1 MIRFLFTLAAFISFY
16 TASAQIPVSEKEKAS
31 PLDQSPLDMAYYPND
46 YTILKSQDKI
56 REAPLARVI
65 FSRPQKNN
73 RKVFGELIEFNEVW
87 RLGAN
92 EATEI
97 EFFKDVK
104 IGGKKVLKG
113 RYTLYAI
120 PDSTAWT
127 IIINKDTDVWG
138 AFKYDEKKD
147 VARVKVPASKT
158 QIPVEVFTMDFSKTG
173 NNLSLNIAWD
183 DVMVK
188 VPIGL

>member
-1 MIRFLFTLAAFISFY
+1 MNKFLLSFVFLLSINFAGAQSLASNK
-16 TASAQIPVSEKEKAS
+16 TKAS
-31 PLDQSPLDMAYYPND
+31 PLDQSPLDMAYFPHD
-46 YTILKSQDKI
+46 YTVLKSQDKI
-56 REAPLARVI
+56 KEAPVTRILY
-65 FSRPQKNN
+65 SRPQKNN
-73 RKVFGELIEFNEVW
+73 RKVFGELIEYNTIW

-104 IGGKKVLKG
+104 LGSSKVPKG

-120 PDSTAWT
+120 PDSTQWT

-147 VARVKVPASKT
+147 VARLNVPVIKT
-158 QIPVEVFTMDFSKTG
+158 NEPVEVFTIDFTQKGKT
-173 NNLSLNIAWD
+173 LFLNIAWD
-183 DVMVK
+183 DVSVAI
-188 VPIGL
+188 PFNL